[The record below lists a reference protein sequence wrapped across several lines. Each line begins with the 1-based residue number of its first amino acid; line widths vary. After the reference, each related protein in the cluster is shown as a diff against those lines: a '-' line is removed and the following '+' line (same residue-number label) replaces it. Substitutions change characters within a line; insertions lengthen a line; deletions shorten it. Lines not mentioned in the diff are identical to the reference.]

1 MESKWLED
9 FVSLAET
16 RSFSKAAAGR
26 NVTQPAFSRRI
37 QALEAWVGIELIDR
51 SAYPTR
57 LTEAGELFYGHAV
70 ELLGQ
75 VGQVR
80 SLLRGQRADRNE
92 VVDFAVPHNL
102 SLTFFPKW
110 VTSVEHGYGRLN
122 TRLVALNVHDA
133 VMNLVEGNCDFVL
146 CYHHARLPVKLDP
159 VRYEMLLIG
168 KEKLQPYSR
177 CDEVGKP
184 YYTLPG
190 EPDSMVP
197 FLSYT
202 QGAYLGRMVDL
213 LLADSAR
220 ALYLDKHYE
229 TDMAE
234 GLKAMALEGHGVAFL
249 PDSAVTREVANGVL
263 APAGGNWSL
272 EMEIRLYRERPTPA
286 QPGKPSLNALW
297 AYLSR
302 HYTNN

>member
-16 RSFSKAAAGR
+16 RSFSKAAAAR

-37 QALEAWVGIELIDR
+37 QALEAWVGAELIDR

-70 ELLGQ
+70 ELLAQ

-92 VVDFAVPHNL
+92 VIDFAVPHNL

-110 VTSVEHGYGRLN
+110 LTELEHGYGRLN

-168 KEKLQPYSR
+168 KERLQPYSR
-177 CDEVGKP
+177 SNEQGKP
-184 YYTLPG
+184 YYLLPG
-190 EPDSMVP
+190 VPEQKIP

-202 QGAYLGRMVDL
+202 QGAYLGKMVDL
-213 LLADSAR
+213 ILADSSR
-220 ALYLDKHYE
+220 ALYLDKLYE

-249 PDSAVTREVANGVL
+249 PGSAVTREVAAGHLALAGEGMVL
-263 APAGGNWSL
+263 D
-272 EMEIRLYRERPTPA
+272 MEIRLYRERPTPA
-286 QPGKPSLNALW
+286 QPGKASLNALW

-302 HYTNN
+302 HYANS